1 MSTIAPTVGR
11 KVWVW
16 EGENLN
22 LSVLDPNQ
30 PFDAT
35 VLFVASDGS
44 VNLSVTDHE
53 GNDAVMFGVKLRD
66 PKEGDKH
73 DVEAISIATWM
84 PYQVG
89 QARQADANQ
98 TSVPTP
104 TLAPAVGRPPSPFKQ
119 T

>member
-1 MSTIAPTVGR
+1 MSTITPTVGR

-35 VLFVASDGS
+35 VLFVESDGT

-53 GNDAVMFGVKLRD
+53 GNSATMFGVKLRD

-73 DVEAISIATWM
+73 DGEEISIATWM

-89 QARQADANQ
+89 QAKQAESNK
-98 TSVPTP
+98 TPVP
-104 TLAPAVGRPPSPFKQ
+104 ASAPSPIKR
-119 T
+119 